1 MERTN
6 IDDYHDYPSEGTWE
20 IYWPFLH
27 QVMPVSV
34 LSIRGYWEI
43 SHLDPFSGLPTTP
56 KQFLT
61 LGFNCNE
68 IYAILG
74 KYLVISQNFCFF
86 LQVTQI
92 LIGFI
97 CLYFGTI
104 VYPGITISE
113 FEKNFFSSFQI
124 GYPFWGAVL
133 VSIRVSMAVLEIT
146 LLVALLLP
154 RPDLPNCL
162 FLAFILYMVIY
173 LYYIFA
179 YVCSL

>member
-1 MERTN
+1 MATPALGHAC
-6 IDDYHDYPSEGTWE
+6 I
-20 IYWPFLH
+20 
-27 QVMPVSV
+27 SV
-34 LSIRGYWEI
+34 RGYWEI
-43 SHLDPFSGLPTTP
+43 SYLDPFSGQPETP

-61 LGFNCNE
+61 FGLNYNE

-74 KYLVISQNFCFF
+74 KYLVISQSFCLF

-104 VYPGITISE
+104 VYPWITISQ

-133 VSIRVSMAVLEIT
+133 VSICVSVVVSEVT
-146 LLVALLLP
+146 LHVALLLP
-154 RPDLPNCL
+154 DQ
-162 FLAFILYMVIY
+162 IY
-173 LYYIFA
+173 PIVYF
-179 YVCSL
+179 